1 MRTTWIARATAD
13 APSWMARAAVLGI
26 ALGLSVP
33 SAFAAPRTPEFG
45 LMPESRTGESDWETF
60 DTTPRIA
67 GRTGSNARVLLEVAP
82 AAGGE
87 VLHSERAVANGQG
100 GFQFLLP
107 EMPDGAYILTVI
119 ASKSGQQ
126 TWSDR
131 KVTID
136 TVAPTEPFQLG
147 FGRKMETPAPASVTT
162 RDILVEFSYR
172 WPSGWPDE
180 GEAYLGLYRDGATRI
195 EPFREIG
202 KFSFS
207 LLLPEN
213 ETHTYRIV
221 NVDPAGNVGPASE
234 PLTVAQKIDRTSI
247 DRIDVTRL
255 PKSEGITLNS
265 DQPYDYVYVGYEA
278 VGVGDLNGDGYH
290 DVALANPSADDT
302 EGLITVAFGAPRNQ
316 LPRTVELTTLDGRNG
331 FRVNSD
337 SQYVNSPLGGGGDI
351 DGDGFDDIAIG
362 NDNSATVWIL
372 YGRRSF
378 PAEMPYGAD
387 PSGKKSLKVTSPK
400 EDATFPTSVAI
411 VGDMNGDG
419 FDDFA
424 IGDTEAATGAGKT
437 GAAYVVFGG
446 AKADAPNELSIRDL
460 DGRNGFRL
468 DGVDVADATGSHVA
482 PAGDVN
488 GDGLADLL
496 VGARYADP
504 AGRRNAGK
512 VYVVFGR
519 KGGFPASMRLA
530 KLDGSTGYT
539 IPGVLAGDGLGRNDS
554 AWTAGDV
561 NRDGVDDIVLSAAE
575 STNAYVARAAFV
587 VFGEKRKS
595 FPKSLDLK
603 RLNGTNGFRARLSG
617 IPVAGVGDV
626 NGDGFDDV
634 MFSAGSFPQG
644 GYLLLGQKTFPKDVE
659 FDVTK
664 SVATVLIENTGEEG
678 PVATAGD
685 FDGDGRA
692 DILIGSPIGS
702 LPSGGGYVLFG
713 QEWK

>member
-1 MRTTWIARATAD
+1 MAILHPRAV
-13 APSWMARAAVLGI
+13 RRLQAASAA
-26 ALGLSVP
+26 ALIL
-33 SAFAAPRTPEFG
+33 AANFAGPALAVPRTPEFG
-45 LMPESRTGESDWETF
+45 LTPESRTGESEWETS

-67 GRTGSNARVLLEVAP
+67 GRTGSNARVLLEVTRSTSDTL
-82 AAGGE
+82 
-87 VLHSERAVANGQG
+87 LHSEQAVADGEG
-100 GFQFLLP
+100 GFAFQLP
-107 EMPDGAYILTVI
+107 EFSDGAYSLTVT

-126 TWSDR
+126 ASVENR
-131 KVTID
+131 VTID
-136 TVAPTEPFQLG
+136 TVAPTEPFRLAL
-147 FGRKMETPAPASVTT
+147 GRKMEKPAPASLTT
-162 RDILVEFSYR
+162 REFLVDLSYL
-172 WPSGWPDE
+172 PPDE
-180 GEAYLGLYRDGATRI
+180 GEAYFGLYREDGTRI
-195 EPFREIG
+195 DPRSLAGDFN
-202 KFSFS
+202 FS

-213 ETHTYRIV
+213 ETHTYRII
-221 NVDPAGNVGPASE
+221 NIDPAGNVGPASK
-234 PLTVAQKIDRTSI
+234 PVTITQKIDRTSI
-247 DRIDVTRL
+247 DRIDVSKL

-265 DQPYDYVYVGYEA
+265 DQPSDFTYVGYEA
-278 VGVGDLNGDGYH
+278 VGVGDINGDGYD
-290 DVALANPSADDT
+290 DVALANNSADDT
-302 EGLITVAFGAPRNQ
+302 EGLITVAFGAPRNR

-337 SQYVNSPLGGGGDI
+337 SQYVNSPLGGGGDV

-362 NDNSATVWIL
+362 NDNSAVVWIL
-372 YGRRSF
+372 YGRKAF
-378 PAEMPYGAD
+378 PAEMPYGSD
-387 PSGKKSLKVTSPK
+387 PRGKKSLKVTSPQQG
-400 EDATFPTSVAI
+400 ATFPTSVAI
-411 VGDMNGDG
+411 IGDMNGDG

-424 IGDTEAATGAGKT
+424 IGDREARTGDGRT

-446 AKADAPNELSIRDL
+446 AKADAPGELSIRDL

-468 DGVDVADATGSHVA
+468 DGVDIADATGSQVA

-519 KGGFPASMRLA
+519 KGSFPASMRLA
-530 KLDGSTGYT
+530 KLDGSNGYT
-539 IPGVLAGDGLGRNDS
+539 IPGVLAGDSLGRNDS

-587 VFGEKRKS
+587 IFGEKRKS

-634 MFSAGSFPQG
+634 MFSGGYEPQD
-644 GYLLLGQKTFPKDVE
+644 GYLLLGRKTFPKDIE

-664 SVATVLIENTGEEG
+664 SVATVLIENVGDPG
-678 PVATAGD
+678 PVAAAGD
-685 FDGDGRA
+685 FDGDRRA
-692 DILIGSPIGS
+692 DIVIGSPEGT

-713 QEWK
+713 QAWKK